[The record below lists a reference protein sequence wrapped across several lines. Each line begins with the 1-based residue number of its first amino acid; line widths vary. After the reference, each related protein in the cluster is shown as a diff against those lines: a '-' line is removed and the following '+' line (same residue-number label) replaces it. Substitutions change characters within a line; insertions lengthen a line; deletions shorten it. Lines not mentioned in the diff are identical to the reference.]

1 MAFQGVIRSCKKYL
15 WEGEF
20 DFSKYPNQ
28 AISSKSQRT
37 TDIGYDGNVMLMIK
51 FIVVLTVPWLAE
63 KSKMRLMDGE
73 SEDFLANVMKQAID
87 QRDHS

>member
-1 MAFQGVIRSCKKYL
+1 
-15 WEGEF
+15 
-20 DFSKYPNQ
+20 
-28 AISSKSQRT
+28 
-37 TDIGYDGNVMLMIK
+37 MLMIK